1 MTQATAICKGRQGDW
16 LVDVTINDHTERVP
30 SAHKH
35 FVRKDANGLVYNR
48 PDVGWLQLG
57 KAKQSGKAKQWIA
70 ALKQTGRVVVTD
82 DDVTDTGDPDRPYR
96 FTRKP
101 KGGYVAVYTVDEI
114 AINANG
120 CYFRL
125 VDRTPVK

>member
-16 LVDVTINDHTERVP
+16 LVDVTINGHTEQVP

-35 FVRKDANGLVYNR
+35 FVRKDANGFVYNR

-70 ALKQTGRVVVTD
+70 ALKQTGKVVVTED
-82 DDVTDTGDPDRPYR
+82 DIANTGDPDRPYH
-96 FTRKP
+96 FTRKS
-101 KGGYVAVYTVDEI
+101 YVCVYTVDEI

-125 VDRTPVK
+125 VDRIPVKR